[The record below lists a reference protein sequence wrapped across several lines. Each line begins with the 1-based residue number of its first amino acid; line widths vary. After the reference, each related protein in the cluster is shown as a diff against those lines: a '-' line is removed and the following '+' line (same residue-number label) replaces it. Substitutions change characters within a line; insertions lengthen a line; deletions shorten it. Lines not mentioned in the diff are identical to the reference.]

1 MPSKGPNL
9 ELGEPLSFNSKSV
22 TPYLCGGVPE
32 YSTSKTRILTMVSK
46 G

>member
-1 MPSKGPNL
+1 MLSKGSDL
-9 ELGEPLSFNSKSV
+9 ELGEPLNFNSKSV

-32 YSTSKTRILTMVSK
+32 YSTTKTRILTMVSK